1 MRKTNKLYY
10 SHQHVKEI
18 QAKIVNIYKKSKTI
32 ELDRTIAYPEGG
44 GQESDKC
51 FIEHIKTGNIFPI
64 EHVKRIYGRDIKINE
79 SHYVN
84 VDGIILHQI
93 SRENDLSLDKID
105 EGDTVKIEINT
116 LLREKL
122 TTSHSASHLLYVA
135 IKKIRNDAIAG
146 TIGCHIKEGQARF
159 DFRVDHRFSEQ
170 EIKNIEAVSNEFIQN
185 DYKIRVYPSEKHPD
199 ARFWECQNNII
210 PCGGTHLKKTGTIGF
225 LKVKRKNI
233 GKGKERII
241 CILENPSY
249 NIEQYVG
256 SPDL

>member
-1 MRKTNKLYY
+1 MRKTNKYYY
-10 SHQHVKEI
+10 SHQYVKKI
-18 QAKIVNIYKKSKTI
+18 QARIVNIDKESKTI

-51 FIEHIKTGNIFPI
+51 FIEHVKTGSIFPI
-64 EHVKRIYGRDIKINE
+64 EHVKRIYGRDVKINE

-93 SRENDLSLDKID
+93 SRENDTSLDKISK
-105 EGDTVKIEINT
+105 GDTVKIEINT
-116 LLREKL
+116 LLREKM

-135 IKKIRNDAIAG
+135 IKEIRNDAIEA

-159 DFRVDHRFSEQ
+159 DFRVDNRFSEE
-170 EIKNIEAVSNEFIQN
+170 EIKNIEAISNELIQK
-185 DYKIRVYPSEKHPD
+185 DYTIKMYASEKHPD
-199 ARFWECQNNII
+199 ARFWECNNNII
-210 PCGGTHLKKTGTIGF
+210 PCGGTHLKNTGTIGS
-225 LKVKRKNI
+225 LKIKRKNI

-249 NIEQYVG
+249 NIEQYIS

>member
-1 MRKTNKLYY
+1 MRKTNKYYY
-10 SHQHVKEI
+10 SHQYAKEI
-18 QAKIVNIYKKSKTI
+18 QARVVNIDKKYKTI

-51 FIEHIKTGNIFPI
+51 FIEHIKTGNIFPV
-64 EHVKRIYGRDIKINE
+64 ENVKIIYGRDIKINE
-79 SHYVN
+79 SNCVN
-84 VDGIILHQI
+84 GIILHQI
-93 SRENDLSLDKID
+93 SRENDLSLDEIY
-105 EGDTVKIEINT
+105 EGDAVKIEINM

-146 TIGCHIKEGQARF
+146 IIGCHIKEGKARF
-159 DFRVDHRFSEQ
+159 DFIVGRCFSEK
-170 EIKNIEAVSNEFIQN
+170 EIKKIEELSIEFIKK
-185 DYKIRVYPSEKHPD
+185 DYKIRVYTSEKNPD

-210 PCGGTHLKKTGTIGF
+210 PCGGTHLKKTGTIVF

-233 GKGKERII
+233 GKCKERII

-256 SPDL
+256 SLDL